1 MDDLPLVEKYRPQKL
16 DDIVG
21 NTNQIIFFKKFI
33 ESGNI
38 PNLLLNG
45 EPGGGKTSAVIAMA
59 KEYLGDLYADYCMEL
74 NASDERGIDIVRSKI
89 KIFSQR
95 KSCCNKYKIIILDE
109 SDNMTNPAQLALK
122 RIMDQYEDTTRF
134 FFTCN
139 SIENIISSIQSKC
152 KIMYFG
158 RIEEKDIVNRL
169 DEICKLEN
177 LNIQMDGI
185 LSIIELSS
193 NKMDVREMLNKIE
206 LIKANYSDEE
216 ITKHHVYHLCD
227 KPSPIIIREF
237 IDEYSKKNLQKCI
250 TLIHKLK
257 DDGYQSSD
265 ICITLNNEI
274 MNTTFF
280 TEKCKKLLMMIIG
293 EYNLL
298 FLEGNE
304 SYLMMGG
311 MICEMFSK
319 GGNICSPLTPPP
331 NIRSEE

>member
-16 DDIVG
+16 DDIIG

-45 EPGGGKTSAVIAMA
+45 EPGGGKTSAVIALA
-59 KEYLGDLYADYCMEL
+59 KEYLGDLFADYCMDL
-74 NASDERGIDIVRSKI
+74 NASDERGIDVVRSKI

-95 KSCCNKYKIIILDE
+95 KSCCNKFKIIILDE

-122 RIMDQYEDTTRF
+122 RIMDQYDDTTRF

-158 RIEEKDIVNRL
+158 RIEQNEIIKRL
-169 DEICKLEN
+169 DKICKLEN
-177 LNIQMDGI
+177 LKIEKDALMG
-185 LSIIELSS
+185 IIELSS

-206 LIKANYSDEE
+206 LIKANYGEE
-216 ITKHHVYHLCD
+216 QITKQNIYYLCD
-227 KPSPIIIREF
+227 KPSPIIVREF
-237 IDEYSKKNLQKCI
+237 IEEYSKKNLKKCI
-250 TLIHKLK
+250 ELINKLK

-274 MNTTFF
+274 MNSTFF
-280 TEKCKKLLMMIIG
+280 DEKQKRRLMMIIG

-298 FLEGNE
+298 FLEGND
-304 SYLMMGG
+304 SYLMIGG
-311 MICEMFSK
+311 MICDIFS
-319 GGNICSPLTPPP
+319 
-331 NIRSEE
+331 

>member
-16 DDIVG
+16 DDIIG

-45 EPGGGKTSAVIAMA
+45 EPGGGKTSAVIALA
-59 KEYLGDLYADYCMEL
+59 KEYLGDLFADYCMDL
-74 NASDERGIDIVRSKI
+74 NASDERGIDVVRSKI

-95 KSCCNKYKIIILDE
+95 KSCCNKFKIIILDE

-122 RIMDQYEDTTRF
+122 RIMDQYDDTTRF

-158 RIEEKDIVNRL
+158 RIEQNDIINRL

-177 LNIQMDGI
+177 LKIEKDALMG
-185 LSIIELSS
+185 IIELSS

-206 LIKANYSDEE
+206 LIKANYGEE
-216 ITKHHVYHLCD
+216 LITKQNIYYLCD

-237 IDEYSKKNLQKCI
+237 IEEYSKKKLYKCI
-250 TLIHKLK
+250 ELINKLK
-257 DDGYQSSD
+257 NDGYQSSD

-274 MNTTFF
+274 LNSIYF
-280 TEKCKKLLMMIIG
+280 TEEQKRRLMMIIG

-298 FLEGNE
+298 FLEGND
-304 SYLMMGG
+304 SYLMIGG
-311 MICEMFSK
+311 MICEMFS
-319 GGNICSPLTPPP
+319 
-331 NIRSEE
+331 

>member
-1 MDDLPLVEKYRPQKL
+1 MAKQMDDLPLVEKYRPQTL
-16 DDIVG
+16 DDIIG

-45 EPGGGKTSAVIAMA
+45 EPGGGKTSAVIALA
-59 KEYLGDLYADYCMEL
+59 KEYLGDLYADYCMDL
-74 NASDERGIDIVRSKI
+74 NASDERGIDVVRSKI

-122 RIMDQYEDTTRF
+122 RIMDQYDDTTRF

-158 RIEEKDIVNRL
+158 RIEQNDIIKRL
-169 DEICKLEN
+169 EYICLKEN
-177 LNIQMDGI
+177 LNIEKDALLGV
-185 LSIIELSS
+185 IELSS
-193 NKMDVREMLNKIE
+193 NKMDIREMLNKIE
-206 LIKANYSDEE
+206 LIKANYGEE
-216 ITKHHVYHLCD
+216 KIIKQHIYYLCD

-237 IDEYSKKNLQKCI
+237 IEEFLKKNLKECI
-250 TLIHKLK
+250 NLIHKLK

-274 MNTTFF
+274 MESTFF
-280 TEKCKKLLMMIIG
+280 NEQQKRRLMMIIG

-298 FLEGNE
+298 FLEGND
-304 SYLMMGG
+304 SYLMIGG
-311 MICEMFSK
+311 MICDMFS
-319 GGNICSPLTPPP
+319 
-331 NIRSEE
+331 

>member
-45 EPGGGKTSAVIAMA
+45 EPGGGKTSAVIALA
-59 KEYLGDLYADYCMEL
+59 KEYLGDLFADYCMDL
-74 NASDERGIDIVRSKI
+74 NASDERGIDVVRSKI

-158 RIEEKDIVNRL
+158 RIEQKDIISRL
-169 DEICKLEN
+169 DEICRLEN
-177 LNIQMDGI
+177 LKIEKDALLG
-185 LSIIELSS
+185 IIELSS

-206 LIKANYSDEE
+206 LIKANYGEE
-216 ITKHHVYHLCD
+216 YVTKQHIYYLCD

-237 IDEYSKKNLQKCI
+237 IEEYNKKNLRQCI
-250 TLIHKLK
+250 ALIHKLK
-257 DDGYQSSD
+257 NDGYQSSD

-274 MNTTFF
+274 MNSTCFNE
-280 TEKCKKLLMMIIG
+280 EKKRRMMMIIG

-298 FLEGNE
+298 FLEGND
-304 SYLMMGG
+304 SYLMIGG
-311 MICEMFSK
+311 MICDILS
-319 GGNICSPLTPPP
+319 
-331 NIRSEE
+331 

>member
-16 DDIVG
+16 DDIIG

-45 EPGGGKTSAVIAMA
+45 EPGGGKTSAVIALA
-59 KEYLGDLYADYCMEL
+59 KEYLGDLFANYCMDL
-74 NASDERGIDIVRSKI
+74 NASDERGIDVVRSKI

-95 KSCCNKYKIIILDE
+95 KSCCNKFKIIILDE

-122 RIMDQYEDTTRF
+122 RIMDQYDDTTRF

-158 RIEEKDIVNRL
+158 RIEQNDIIKRL
-169 DEICKLEN
+169 DKICKLEN
-177 LNIQMDGI
+177 LKIEKDALMG
-185 LSIIELSS
+185 IIELSS

-206 LIKANYSDEE
+206 LIKANYGEEE
-216 ITKHHVYHLCD
+216 ITKQNIYYLCD
-227 KPSPIIIREF
+227 KPSPIIVREF
-237 IDEYSKKNLQKCI
+237 IEEYSKKNLKKCI
-250 TLIHKLK
+250 ELINKLK
-257 DDGYQSSD
+257 YDGYQSSD

-274 MNTTFF
+274 MNSTFF
-280 TEKCKKLLMMIIG
+280 DEQQKRRLMMIIG

-298 FLEGNE
+298 FLEGND
-304 SYLMMGG
+304 SYLMIGG
-311 MICEMFSK
+311 MICDIFS
-319 GGNICSPLTPPP
+319 
-331 NIRSEE
+331 

>member
-1 MDDLPLVEKYRPQKL
+1 MNDLPLVEKYRPQKL
-16 DDIVG
+16 DDIIG

-45 EPGGGKTSAVIAMA
+45 EPGGGKTSAVIALA
-59 KEYLGDLYADYCMEL
+59 KEYLGDLFADYCMDL
-74 NASDERGIDIVRSKI
+74 NASDERGIDVVRSKI

-95 KSCCNKYKIIILDE
+95 KSCCNKFKIIILDE

-122 RIMDQYEDTTRF
+122 RIMDQYDDTTRF

-158 RIEEKDIVNRL
+158 RIEQNDIINRL

-177 LNIQMDGI
+177 LKIEKDALMG
-185 LSIIELSS
+185 IIELSS

-206 LIKANYSDEE
+206 LIKANYGEE
-216 ITKHHVYHLCD
+216 LITKQNIYYLCD

-237 IDEYSKKNLQKCI
+237 IEEYSKKKLYKCI
-250 TLIHKLK
+250 ELINKLK
-257 DDGYQSSD
+257 NDGYQSSD

-274 MNTTFF
+274 LNSIYF
-280 TEKCKKLLMMIIG
+280 TEEQKRRLMMIIG

-298 FLEGNE
+298 FLEGND
-304 SYLMMGG
+304 SYLMIGG
-311 MICEMFSK
+311 MICEMFS
-319 GGNICSPLTPPP
+319 
-331 NIRSEE
+331 

>member
-16 DDIVG
+16 DDIIG

-45 EPGGGKTSAVIAMA
+45 EPGGGKTSAVIALA
-59 KEYLGDLYADYCMEL
+59 KEYLGDLFADYCMDL
-74 NASDERGIDIVRSKI
+74 NASDERGIDVVRSKI

-95 KSCCNKYKIIILDE
+95 KSCCNKFKIIILDE

-122 RIMDQYEDTTRF
+122 RIMDQYDDTTRF

-139 SIENIISSIQSKC
+139 SIENEIIK
-152 KIMYFG
+152 
-158 RIEEKDIVNRL
+158 RL
-169 DEICKLEN
+169 DQICKLEN
-177 LNIQMDGI
+177 LKIEKDALMG
-185 LSIIELSS
+185 IIELSS

-206 LIKANYSDEE
+206 LIKANYGEE
-216 ITKHHVYHLCD
+216 QITKQNIYYLCD
-227 KPSPIIIREF
+227 KPSPIIVREF
-237 IDEYSKKNLQKCI
+237 IEEYSKKNLKKCI
-250 TLIHKLK
+250 ELINKLK

-274 MNTTFF
+274 MNSTFF
-280 TEKCKKLLMMIIG
+280 DEQQKRRLMMIIG

-298 FLEGNE
+298 FLEGND
-304 SYLMMGG
+304 SYLMIGG
-311 MICEMFSK
+311 MICDIFS
-319 GGNICSPLTPPP
+319 
-331 NIRSEE
+331 

>member
-16 DDIVG
+16 DDIIG

-45 EPGGGKTSAVIAMA
+45 EPGGGKTSAVIALA
-59 KEYLGDLYADYCMEL
+59 KEYLGDLYADYCMDL
-74 NASDERGIDIVRSKI
+74 NASDERGIDVVRSKI

-95 KSCCNKYKIIILDE
+95 KSCCNKFKIIILDE

-158 RIEEKDIVNRL
+158 RIEQKDIICRL
-169 DEICKLEN
+169 DEICKSEK
-177 LNIQMDGI
+177 LNIEKDALLG
-185 LSIIELSS
+185 IIELSS

-206 LIKANYSDEE
+206 LIKANYGEE
-216 ITKHHVYHLCD
+216 YITKQQIYYLCD

-237 IDEYSKKNLQKCI
+237 IEEFLKKNLRQCI
-250 TLIHKLK
+250 ILIHKLK

-274 MNTTFF
+274 INSQCFN
-280 TEKCKKLLMMIIG
+280 EVQKRRLMMIIG

-298 FLEGNE
+298 FLEGND
-304 SYLMMGG
+304 SYLMIGG
-311 MICEMFSK
+311 MICEMFS
-319 GGNICSPLTPPP
+319 
-331 NIRSEE
+331 

>member
-16 DDIVG
+16 DDIIG

-45 EPGGGKTSAVIAMA
+45 EPGGGKTSAVIALA
-59 KEYLGDLYADYCMEL
+59 KEYLGDLFADYCMDL
-74 NASDERGIDIVRSKI
+74 NASDERGIDVVRSKI

-95 KSCCNKYKIIILDE
+95 KSCCNKFKIIILDE

-122 RIMDQYEDTTRF
+122 RIMDQYDDTTRF

-158 RIEEKDIVNRL
+158 RIEQNEIINRL
-169 DEICKLEN
+169 DQICKLEN
-177 LNIQMDGI
+177 LKIEKDALMG
-185 LSIIELSS
+185 IIELSS

-206 LIKANYSDEE
+206 LIKANYGEE
-216 ITKHHVYHLCD
+216 QITKQNIYYLCD
-227 KPSPIIIREF
+227 KPSPIIVREF
-237 IDEYSKKNLQKCI
+237 IEEYSKKNLKKCI
-250 TLIHKLK
+250 ELINKLK

-274 MNTTFF
+274 MNSTFF
-280 TEKCKKLLMMIIG
+280 DEQQKRRLMMIIG

-298 FLEGNE
+298 FLEGND
-304 SYLMMGG
+304 SYLMIGG
-311 MICEMFSK
+311 MICDIFS
-319 GGNICSPLTPPP
+319 
-331 NIRSEE
+331 

>member
-1 MDDLPLVEKYRPQKL
+1 MNDLPLVEKYRPQKL
-16 DDIVG
+16 DDIIG

-45 EPGGGKTSAVIAMA
+45 EPGGGKTSAVIALA
-59 KEYLGDLYADYCMEL
+59 KEYLGDLFTDYCMDL
-74 NASDERGIDIVRSKI
+74 NASDERGIDVVRSKI

-95 KSCCNKYKIIILDE
+95 KSCCNKFKIIILDE

-122 RIMDQYEDTTRF
+122 RIMDQYDDTTRF

-158 RIEEKDIVNRL
+158 RIEQNDIIRRL
-169 DEICKLEN
+169 DEICKLES
-177 LNIQMDGI
+177 LKIEKDALMG
-185 LSIIELSS
+185 IIELSS

-206 LIKANYSDEE
+206 LIKANYGEE
-216 ITKHHVYHLCD
+216 LITKQNIYYLCD

-237 IDEYSKKNLQKCI
+237 IEEYSKKNLYKCI
-250 TLIHKLK
+250 ELINKLK
-257 DDGYQSSD
+257 NDGYQSSD

-274 MNTTFF
+274 MNSTFF
-280 TEKCKKLLMMIIG
+280 TEEQKRRLMMIIG

-298 FLEGNE
+298 FLEGND
-304 SYLMMGG
+304 SYLMIGG
-311 MICEMFSK
+311 MICEMFS
-319 GGNICSPLTPPP
+319 
-331 NIRSEE
+331 

>member
-1 MDDLPLVEKYRPQKL
+1 MDDLPLVEKYRPQRL
-16 DDIVG
+16 DDIIG

-45 EPGGGKTSAVIAMA
+45 EPGGGKTSAVIALA
-59 KEYLGDLYADYCMEL
+59 KEYLGDLFADYCMDL
-74 NASDERGIDIVRSKI
+74 NASDERGIDVVRSKI

-122 RIMDQYEDTTRF
+122 RIMDQYDDTTRF

-158 RIEEKDIVNRL
+158 RIEQNEIIKRL
-169 DEICKLEN
+169 DQICKLEN
-177 LNIQMDGI
+177 LKIEKDALMG
-185 LSIIELSS
+185 IIELSS

-206 LIKANYSDEE
+206 LIKANYGEE
-216 ITKHHVYHLCD
+216 QITKQNIYYLCD
-227 KPSPIIIREF
+227 KPSPIIVREF
-237 IDEYSKKNLQKCI
+237 IEEYSKKNLKKCI
-250 TLIHKLK
+250 ELINKLK

-274 MNTTFF
+274 MNSTFF
-280 TEKCKKLLMMIIG
+280 DEQQKRRLMMIIG

-298 FLEGNE
+298 FLEGND
-304 SYLMMGG
+304 SYLMIGG
-311 MICEMFSK
+311 MICDIFS
-319 GGNICSPLTPPP
+319 
-331 NIRSEE
+331 

>member
-45 EPGGGKTSAVIAMA
+45 EPGGGKTSAVIALA
-59 KEYLGDLYADYCMEL
+59 KEYLGDLFTDYCMDL
-74 NASDERGIDIVRSKI
+74 NASDERGIDVVRSKI

-158 RIEEKDIVNRL
+158 RIEQKDIISRL
-169 DEICKLEN
+169 DEICRLEN
-177 LNIQMDGI
+177 LKIEKDALLG
-185 LSIIELSS
+185 IIELSS

-206 LIKANYSDEE
+206 LIKANYGEE
-216 ITKHHVYHLCD
+216 YVTKQHIYYLCD

-237 IDEYSKKNLQKCI
+237 IEEYNKKNLRQCI
-250 TLIHKLK
+250 ALIHKLK
-257 DDGYQSSD
+257 NDGYQSSD

-274 MNTTFF
+274 MNSTCFNE
-280 TEKCKKLLMMIIG
+280 EKKRRMMMIIG

-298 FLEGNE
+298 FLEGND
-304 SYLMMGG
+304 SYLMIGG
-311 MICEMFSK
+311 MICDILS
-319 GGNICSPLTPPP
+319 
-331 NIRSEE
+331 

>member
-16 DDIVG
+16 DHIIG

-45 EPGGGKTSAVIAMA
+45 EPGGGKTSAVIALA
-59 KEYLGDLYADYCMEL
+59 KEYLGELYSEYCMDL
-74 NASDERGIDIVRSKI
+74 NASDERGIDVVRSKI

-122 RIMDQYEDTTRF
+122 RIMDQYDDTTRF

-139 SIENIISSIQSKC
+139 SIENIISSLQSKC

-158 RIEEKDIVNRL
+158 RIEHNDILIRL
-169 DEICKLEN
+169 DEICRLEN
-177 LNIQMDGI
+177 LNIEKDALMG
-185 LSIIELSS
+185 IIELSS

-206 LIKANYSDEE
+206 LIKANYGEE
-216 ITKHHVYHLCD
+216 QITKQQIYYLCD

-237 IDEYSKKNLQKCI
+237 IEEFSNKNLKECI
-250 TLIHKLK
+250 NLIQKLK

-274 MNTTFF
+274 MNSLYFDEE
-280 TEKCKKLLMMIIG
+280 EKRRIIMIIG

-298 FLEGNE
+298 FLEGND
-304 SYLMMGG
+304 SYLMIGG
-311 MICEMFSK
+311 MICKMFS
-319 GGNICSPLTPPP
+319 
-331 NIRSEE
+331 

>member
-16 DDIVG
+16 DNIIG

-45 EPGGGKTSAVIAMA
+45 EPGGGKTSAVIALA
-59 KEYLGDLYADYCMEL
+59 KEYLGDLYADYCMDL
-74 NASDERGIDIVRSKI
+74 NASDERGIDVVRSKI

-158 RIEEKDIVNRL
+158 RIEQKDIIFRL
-169 DEICKLEN
+169 DEICKSEN
-177 LNIQMDGI
+177 LNIEKDALLG
-185 LSIIELSS
+185 IIELSS

-206 LIKANYSDEE
+206 LIKANYGEE
-216 ITKHHVYHLCD
+216 LITKQQIYYLCD

-237 IDEYSKKNLQKCI
+237 IEEFVKRNLRNCI
-250 TLIHKLK
+250 LLIQKLK

-274 MNTTFF
+274 MNSQHFD
-280 TEKCKKLLMMIIG
+280 EIKKRQLMMIIG

-298 FLEGNE
+298 FLEGND
-304 SYLMMGG
+304 SYLMIGG
-311 MICEMFSK
+311 MICDMFS
-319 GGNICSPLTPPP
+319 
-331 NIRSEE
+331 

>member
-1 MDDLPLVEKYRPQKL
+1 MNDLPLVEKYRPQKL
-16 DDIVG
+16 DDIIG

-45 EPGGGKTSAVIAMA
+45 EPGGGKTSAVIALA
-59 KEYLGDLYADYCMEL
+59 KEYLGDLFTDYCMDL
-74 NASDERGIDIVRSKI
+74 NASDERGIDVVRSKI

-122 RIMDQYEDTTRF
+122 RIMDQYNDTTRF

-158 RIEEKDIVNRL
+158 RIEQTEITKRL
-169 DEICKLEN
+169 ESICILEN
-177 LNIQMDGI
+177 LKIDKDALLG
-185 LSIIELSS
+185 IIELSS

-206 LIKANYSDEE
+206 LIKANYGEE
-216 ITKHHVYHLCD
+216 YITKHNIYYLCD

-237 IDEYSKKNLQKCI
+237 IEEYSKKQLYKCI
-250 TLIHKLK
+250 ELINKLK
-257 DDGYQSSD
+257 NDGYQSSD

-274 MNTTFF
+274 LNSTFF
-280 TEKCKKLLMMIIG
+280 TEEQKRRLMMIIG
-293 EYNLL
+293 DYNLL
-298 FLEGNE
+298 FLEGND
-304 SYLMMGG
+304 SYLMIGA
-311 MICEMFSK
+311 MICEMFS
-319 GGNICSPLTPPP
+319 
-331 NIRSEE
+331 

>member
-1 MDDLPLVEKYRPQKL
+1 MDDLPLVEKYRPQNL
-16 DDIVG
+16 DDIIG

-45 EPGGGKTSAVIAMA
+45 EPGGGKTSAVIALA
-59 KEYLGDLYADYCMEL
+59 KEYLGDLFADYCMEL
-74 NASDERGIDIVRSKI
+74 NASDERGIDVVRSKI

-158 RIEEKDIVNRL
+158 RIEQNDIMKRL
-169 DEICKLEN
+169 DEICRLEN
-177 LNIQMDGI
+177 LKIDKDALLG
-185 LSIIELSS
+185 IIELSS

-206 LIKANYSDEE
+206 LIKANYGEE
-216 ITKHHVYHLCD
+216 LITKQNIYYLCD

-237 IDEYSKKNLQKCI
+237 IEEYFKKDLYKCI
-250 TLIHKLK
+250 ELINKLK
-257 DDGYQSSD
+257 NDGYQSSD

-274 MNTTFF
+274 MNSALF
-280 TEKCKKLLMMIIG
+280 EEEQKRRLMMIIG

-298 FLEGNE
+298 FLEGND
-304 SYLMMGG
+304 SYLMIGG
-311 MICEMFSK
+311 MICEIFS
-319 GGNICSPLTPPP
+319 
-331 NIRSEE
+331 

>member
-1 MDDLPLVEKYRPQKL
+1 MD
-16 DDIVG
+16 
-21 NTNQIIFFKKFI
+21 
-33 ESGNI
+33 
-38 PNLLLNG
+38 
-45 EPGGGKTSAVIAMA
+45 
-59 KEYLGDLYADYCMEL
+59 L
-74 NASDERGIDIVRSKI
+74 NASDERGIDVVRSKI

-158 RIEEKDIVNRL
+158 RIEQNDIVGRL

-177 LNIQMDGI
+177 LKIQKDGI
-185 LSIIELSS
+185 LGIIELSS

-206 LIKANYSDEE
+206 LIKANYGEE
-216 ITKHHVYHLCD
+216 LITKQHIYYLCD

-237 IDEYSKKNLQKCI
+237 IDEYFNRNLRKCI
-250 TLIHKLK
+250 ALIHKLK

-274 MNTTFF
+274 MNSPSFDEET
-280 TEKCKKLLMMIIG
+280 KKRIMMIIG

-298 FLEGNE
+298 FLEGND
-304 SYLMMGG
+304 SYLMIGG
-311 MICEMFSK
+311 MICEMF
-319 GGNICSPLTPPP
+319 L
-331 NIRSEE
+331 

>member
-16 DDIVG
+16 DDIIG

-45 EPGGGKTSAVIAMA
+45 EPGGGKTSAVIALA
-59 KEYLGDLYADYCMEL
+59 KEYLGDLFGDYCMDL
-74 NASDERGIDIVRSKI
+74 NASDERGIDVVRSKI

-158 RIEEKDIVNRL
+158 RIEQDDILKRLEDICMCENLKIEKDAL
-169 DEICKLEN
+169 
-177 LNIQMDGI
+177 MG
-185 LSIIELSS
+185 IIELSS

-206 LIKANYSDEE
+206 LIKANYGEE
-216 ITKHHVYHLCD
+216 IITKQNIYYLCD

-237 IDEYSKKNLQKCI
+237 IDEYFKKDLYKCI
-250 TLIHKLK
+250 ELINKLK
-257 DDGYQSSD
+257 NDGYQSSD

-274 MNTTFF
+274 MNSSLF
-280 TEKCKKLLMMIIG
+280 EEEQKRRLMMIIG

-298 FLEGNE
+298 FLEGND
-304 SYLMMGG
+304 SCLMIGS
-311 MICEMFSK
+311 MICEMFS
-319 GGNICSPLTPPP
+319 
-331 NIRSEE
+331 

>member
-16 DDIVG
+16 DDIIG

-45 EPGGGKTSAVIAMA
+45 EPGGGKTSAVIALA
-59 KEYLGDLYADYCMEL
+59 KEYLGDLYADYCMDL
-74 NASDERGIDIVRSKI
+74 NASDERGIDVVRSKI

-158 RIEEKDIVNRL
+158 RIEQTDIICRL
-169 DEICKLEN
+169 DEICKSEGLQIEN
-177 LNIQMDGI
+177 DALLGI
-185 LSIIELSS
+185 VELSS

-206 LIKANYSDEE
+206 LLKANYGEE
-216 ITKHHVYHLCD
+216 QIAKQQIYNLCD

-237 IDEYSKKNLQKCI
+237 IEEFLKKNLRQCI
-250 TLIHKLK
+250 TLIQKLK

-274 MNTTFF
+274 INSNCFD
-280 TEKCKKLLMMIIG
+280 EIQKRKLMMIIG

-298 FLEGNE
+298 FLEGND
-304 SYLMMGG
+304 SYLMIGG
-311 MICEMFSK
+311 MICDMFS
-319 GGNICSPLTPPP
+319 
-331 NIRSEE
+331 

>member
-1 MDDLPLVEKYRPQKL
+1 MAKQMDDLPLVEKYRPQKL
-16 DDIVG
+16 DDIIG

-45 EPGGGKTSAVIAMA
+45 EPGGGKTSAVIALA
-59 KEYLGDLYADYCMEL
+59 KEYLGDLYADYCMDL
-74 NASDERGIDIVRSKI
+74 NASDERGIDVVRSKI

-158 RIEEKDIVNRL
+158 RIEQKDIICRL
-169 DEICKLEN
+169 DEICKSEGLQIEKEA
-177 LNIQMDGI
+177 LLGI
-185 LSIIELSS
+185 VELSS

-206 LIKANYSDEE
+206 LIKANYGEE
-216 ITKHHVYHLCD
+216 QITKQQIYYLCD

-237 IDEYSKKNLQKCI
+237 IEEFLKKNLRQCI
-250 TLIHKLK
+250 TLIQKLK

-274 MNTTFF
+274 MNSQYFD
-280 TEKCKKLLMMIIG
+280 EMQKRRLMMIIG

-298 FLEGNE
+298 FLEGND
-304 SYLMMGG
+304 SYLMIGG
-311 MICEMFSK
+311 MICDMFS
-319 GGNICSPLTPPP
+319 
-331 NIRSEE
+331 

>member
-16 DDIVG
+16 DNIIG

-45 EPGGGKTSAVIAMA
+45 EPGGGKTSAVIALA
-59 KEYLGDLYADYCMEL
+59 KEYLGDLYADYCMDL
-74 NASDERGIDIVRSKI
+74 NASDERGIDVVRSKI

-158 RIEEKDIVNRL
+158 RIEQKDIICRL
-169 DEICKLEN
+169 DEICKSEGLQIEKEA
-177 LNIQMDGI
+177 LLGI
-185 LSIIELSS
+185 VELSS

-206 LIKANYSDEE
+206 LIKANYGEE
-216 ITKHHVYHLCD
+216 QITKQQIYYLCD

-237 IDEYSKKNLQKCI
+237 IEEFLKKNLRQCI
-250 TLIHKLK
+250 TLIQKLK

-274 MNTTFF
+274 MNSQYFD
-280 TEKCKKLLMMIIG
+280 EMQKRRLMMIIG

-298 FLEGNE
+298 FLEGND
-304 SYLMMGG
+304 SYLMIGG
-311 MICEMFSK
+311 MICDMFS
-319 GGNICSPLTPPP
+319 
-331 NIRSEE
+331 

>member
-16 DDIVG
+16 DDIIG

-45 EPGGGKTSAVIAMA
+45 EPGGGKTSAVIALA
-59 KEYLGDLYADYCMEL
+59 KEYLGDLFGDYCMDL
-74 NASDERGIDIVRSKI
+74 NASDERGIDVVRSKI

-122 RIMDQYEDTTRF
+122 RIMDQYDDTTRF

-158 RIEEKDIVNRL
+158 RIEQNEIINRL

-177 LNIQMDGI
+177 LKIEKDALYG
-185 LSIIELSS
+185 IIELSS

-206 LIKANYSDEE
+206 LIKANYGEE
-216 ITKHHVYHLCD
+216 TITKQNIYYLCD

-237 IDEYSKKNLQKCI
+237 IEEYSKKNLHKCI
-250 TLIHKLK
+250 ELINKLK
-257 DDGYQSSD
+257 NDGYQSSD

-274 MNTTFF
+274 MNSSFF
-280 TEKCKKLLMMIIG
+280 DENNKRRLMMIIG

-298 FLEGNE
+298 FLEGND
-304 SYLMMGG
+304 SYLIIGG

-319 GGNICSPLTPPP
+319 GGGGT
-331 NIRSEE
+331 

>member
-16 DDIVG
+16 DNIIG

-45 EPGGGKTSAVIAMA
+45 EPGGGKTSAVIALA
-59 KEYLGDLYADYCMEL
+59 KEYLGDLYADYCMDL
-74 NASDERGIDIVRSKI
+74 NASDERGIDVVRSKI

-158 RIEEKDIVNRL
+158 RIEQKDIICRL
-169 DEICKLEN
+169 DEICKSEGLQIEKEA
-177 LNIQMDGI
+177 LLGI
-185 LSIIELSS
+185 VELSS

-206 LIKANYSDEE
+206 LIKANYGEE
-216 ITKHHVYHLCD
+216 QITKQQIYYLCD

-237 IDEYSKKNLQKCI
+237 IEEFLKRNLRQCI
-250 TLIHKLK
+250 TLIQKLK

-274 MNTTFF
+274 MNSQYFD
-280 TEKCKKLLMMIIG
+280 EMQKRRLMMIIG

-298 FLEGNE
+298 FLEGND
-304 SYLMMGG
+304 SYLMIGG
-311 MICEMFSK
+311 MICDMFS
-319 GGNICSPLTPPP
+319 
-331 NIRSEE
+331 

>member
-1 MDDLPLVEKYRPQKL
+1 MDDLPLVEKYRPQRL
-16 DDIVG
+16 DDIIG

-45 EPGGGKTSAVIAMA
+45 EPGGGKTSAVIALA
-59 KEYLGDLYADYCMEL
+59 KEYLGDLFADYCMDL
-74 NASDERGIDIVRSKI
+74 NASDERGIDVVRSKI

-122 RIMDQYEDTTRF
+122 RIMDQYDDTTRF

-158 RIEEKDIVNRL
+158 RIEQNEIIKRL
-169 DEICKLEN
+169 DQICKLEN
-177 LNIQMDGI
+177 LKIENDALMG
-185 LSIIELSS
+185 IIELSS

-206 LIKANYSDEE
+206 LIKANYGEE
-216 ITKHHVYHLCD
+216 QITKQNIYYLCD
-227 KPSPIIIREF
+227 KPSPIIVREF
-237 IDEYSKKNLQKCI
+237 IEEYSKKNLKKCI
-250 TLIHKLK
+250 ELINKLK

-274 MNTTFF
+274 MNSTFF
-280 TEKCKKLLMMIIG
+280 DEQQKRRLMMIIG

-298 FLEGNE
+298 FLEGND
-304 SYLMMGG
+304 SYLMIGG
-311 MICEMFSK
+311 MICDIFS
-319 GGNICSPLTPPP
+319 
-331 NIRSEE
+331 

>member
-1 MDDLPLVEKYRPQKL
+1 MNDLPLVEKYRPQKL
-16 DDIVG
+16 DDIIG

-45 EPGGGKTSAVIAMA
+45 EPGGGKTSAVIALA
-59 KEYLGDLYADYCMEL
+59 KEYLGDLFADYCMDL
-74 NASDERGIDIVRSKI
+74 NASDERGIDVVRSKI

-95 KSCCNKYKIIILDE
+95 KSCCNKFKIIILDE

-122 RIMDQYEDTTRF
+122 RIMDQYDDTTRF

-158 RIEEKDIVNRL
+158 RIDQNDIIKRL
-169 DEICKLEN
+169 DEICKLEH
-177 LNIQMDGI
+177 LKIEKDALMG
-185 LSIIELSS
+185 IIELSS

-206 LIKANYSDEE
+206 LIKANYGEE
-216 ITKHHVYHLCD
+216 LITKQNIYYLCD

-237 IDEYSKKNLQKCI
+237 IEEYFKKNLYKCI
-250 TLIHKLK
+250 ELINKLK

-274 MNTTFF
+274 MNSTFF
-280 TEKCKKLLMMIIG
+280 TEEQKRRLMIIIG

-298 FLEGNE
+298 FLEGND
-304 SYLMMGG
+304 SYLMIGG
-311 MICEMFSK
+311 MICLMFS
-319 GGNICSPLTPPP
+319 
-331 NIRSEE
+331 

>member
-16 DDIVG
+16 DDIIG

-45 EPGGGKTSAVIAMA
+45 EPGGGKTSAVIALA
-59 KEYLGDLYADYCMEL
+59 KEYLGDLFGDYCMDL
-74 NASDERGIDIVRSKI
+74 NASDERGIDVVRSKI

-95 KSCCNKYKIIILDE
+95 KSCCNKFKIIILDE

-158 RIEEKDIVNRL
+158 RIEQNDILKRL
-169 DEICKLEN
+169 ENISKLEN
-177 LNIQMDGI
+177 LKIEKDALIG
-185 LSIIELSS
+185 IIELSS

-206 LIKANYSDEE
+206 LIKANYGEE
-216 ITKHHVYHLCD
+216 IITKQNIYYLCD

-237 IDEYSKKNLQKCI
+237 IDEYIKKDLYKCI
-250 TLIHKLK
+250 ELINKLK
-257 DDGYQSSD
+257 NDGYQSSD

-274 MNTTFF
+274 MNSNLF
-280 TEKCKKLLMMIIG
+280 EEEQKRRLMMIIG
-293 EYNLL
+293 EYNLF
-298 FLEGNE
+298 FLEGND
-304 SYLMMGG
+304 SCLMIGSMV
-311 MICEMFSK
+311 CEMFS
-319 GGNICSPLTPPP
+319 
-331 NIRSEE
+331 

>member
-16 DDIVG
+16 DDIIG

-45 EPGGGKTSAVIAMA
+45 EPGGGKTSAVIALA
-59 KEYLGDLYADYCMEL
+59 KEYLGDLYADYCMDL
-74 NASDERGIDIVRSKI
+74 NASDERGIDVVRSKI

-95 KSCCNKYKIIILDE
+95 KSCCNKFKIIILDE

-158 RIEEKDIVNRL
+158 RIEQKDIICRL
-169 DEICKLEN
+169 DEICKSEN
-177 LNIQMDGI
+177 LNIEKDALLG
-185 LSIIELSS
+185 IIELSS

-206 LIKANYSDEE
+206 LIKANYGEE
-216 ITKHHVYHLCD
+216 YITKQQIYYLCD

-237 IDEYSKKNLQKCI
+237 IEEFLKKNLRQCI
-250 TLIHKLK
+250 ILIHKLK

-274 MNTTFF
+274 MNSQCFN
-280 TEKCKKLLMMIIG
+280 EVQKRRLMMIIG

-298 FLEGNE
+298 FLEGND
-304 SYLMMGG
+304 SYLMIGG
-311 MICEMFSK
+311 MICEMFS
-319 GGNICSPLTPPP
+319 
-331 NIRSEE
+331 

>member
-16 DDIVG
+16 DDIIG

-45 EPGGGKTSAVIAMA
+45 EPGGGKTSAVIALA
-59 KEYLGDLYADYCMEL
+59 KEYLGDLFADYCMDL
-74 NASDERGIDIVRSKI
+74 NASDERGIDVVRSKI

-95 KSCCNKYKIIILDE
+95 KSCCNKFKIIILDE

-122 RIMDQYEDTTRF
+122 RIMDQYDDTTRF

-158 RIEEKDIVNRL
+158 RIEQNEIIKRL
-169 DEICKLEN
+169 DKICKLEN
-177 LNIQMDGI
+177 LKIEKDALMG
-185 LSIIELSS
+185 IIELSS

-206 LIKANYSDEE
+206 LIKANYGEE
-216 ITKHHVYHLCD
+216 QITKQNIYYLCD
-227 KPSPIIIREF
+227 KPSPIIVREF
-237 IDEYSKKNLQKCI
+237 IEEYSKKNLKKCI
-250 TLIHKLK
+250 ELINKLK

-274 MNTTFF
+274 MNSTFF
-280 TEKCKKLLMMIIG
+280 DEKQKRRLMMIIG

-298 FLEGNE
+298 FLEGND
-304 SYLMMGG
+304 SYLMIGG
-311 MICEMFSK
+311 MICEMFS
-319 GGNICSPLTPPP
+319 
-331 NIRSEE
+331 

>member
-1 MDDLPLVEKYRPQKL
+1 MDDLPLVEKYRPQRL
-16 DDIVG
+16 DDIIG

-45 EPGGGKTSAVIAMA
+45 EPGGGKTSAVIALA
-59 KEYLGDLYADYCMEL
+59 KEYLGDLFADYCMDL
-74 NASDERGIDIVRSKI
+74 NASDERGIDVVRSKI

-95 KSCCNKYKIIILDE
+95 KSCCNKFKIIILDE

-122 RIMDQYEDTTRF
+122 RIMDQYDDTTRF

-158 RIEEKDIVNRL
+158 RIEQNDIINRL
-169 DEICKLEN
+169 DEICKFEN
-177 LNIQMDGI
+177 LKIEKDALMG
-185 LSIIELSS
+185 IIELSS

-206 LIKANYSDEE
+206 LIKANYGEE
-216 ITKHHVYHLCD
+216 QITKQNIYYLCD

-237 IDEYSKKNLQKCI
+237 IEEYSKKNLYKCI
-250 TLIHKLK
+250 ELINKLK
-257 DDGYQSSD
+257 NDGYQSSD

-274 MNTTFF
+274 MNSTSF
-280 TEKCKKLLMMIIG
+280 TEEQKRRLMMIIG

-298 FLEGNE
+298 FLEGND
-304 SYLMMGG
+304 SYLMIGG
-311 MICEMFSK
+311 MICEMFS
-319 GGNICSPLTPPP
+319 
-331 NIRSEE
+331 

>member
-33 ESGNI
+33 DSGNI

-45 EPGGGKTSAVIAMA
+45 EPGGGKTSAVIALA
-59 KEYLGDLYADYCMEL
+59 KEYLGDLFGDYCMDL
-74 NASDERGIDIVRSKI
+74 NASDERGIDVVRSKI

-158 RIEEKDIVNRL
+158 RIEQNDIISRL
-169 DEICKLEN
+169 DEICRLEN
-177 LNIQMDGI
+177 LKIEKDALLG
-185 LSIIELSS
+185 IIELSS

-206 LIKANYSDEE
+206 LIKANYGEE
-216 ITKHHVYHLCD
+216 YVTKQHIYYLCD

-237 IDEYSKKNLQKCI
+237 IEEYNKKNLRQCI
-250 TLIHKLK
+250 ALIHKLK
-257 DDGYQSSD
+257 NDGYQSSD

-274 MNTTFF
+274 MNSTCFNE
-280 TEKCKKLLMMIIG
+280 EKKRRMMMIIG

-298 FLEGNE
+298 FLEGND
-304 SYLMMGG
+304 SYLMIGG
-311 MICEMFSK
+311 MICDILS
-319 GGNICSPLTPPP
+319 
-331 NIRSEE
+331 

>member
-16 DDIVG
+16 DDIIG

-45 EPGGGKTSAVIAMA
+45 EPGGGKTSAVIALA
-59 KEYLGDLYADYCMEL
+59 KEYLGDLFADYCMDL
-74 NASDERGIDIVRSKI
+74 NASDERGIDVVRSKI

-122 RIMDQYEDTTRF
+122 RIMDQYDDTTRF

-158 RIEEKDIVNRL
+158 RIEQNEIIKRL
-169 DEICKLEN
+169 DQICKLEN
-177 LNIQMDGI
+177 LKIENDALMG
-185 LSIIELSS
+185 IIELSS

-206 LIKANYSDEE
+206 LIKANYGEE
-216 ITKHHVYHLCD
+216 QITKQNIYYLCD
-227 KPSPIIIREF
+227 KPSPIIVREF
-237 IDEYSKKNLQKCI
+237 IEEYSKKHLKKCI
-250 TLIHKLK
+250 ELINKLK

-274 MNTTFF
+274 MNSTFF
-280 TEKCKKLLMMIIG
+280 DEQQKRRLMMIIG

-298 FLEGNE
+298 FLEGND
-304 SYLMMGG
+304 SYLMIGG
-311 MICEMFSK
+311 MICDIFS
-319 GGNICSPLTPPP
+319 
-331 NIRSEE
+331 

>member
-16 DDIVG
+16 DDIIG

-45 EPGGGKTSAVIAMA
+45 EPGGGKTSAVIALA
-59 KEYLGDLYADYCMEL
+59 KEYLGDLFTDYCMDL
-74 NASDERGIDIVRSKI
+74 NASDERGIDVVRSKI

-122 RIMDQYEDTTRF
+122 RIMDQYDDTTRF

-158 RIEEKDIVNRL
+158 RIEQNDIINRL
-169 DEICKLEN
+169 DEICKFEN
-177 LNIQMDGI
+177 LKIEKDALMG
-185 LSIIELSS
+185 IIELSS

-206 LIKANYSDEE
+206 LIKANYGEE
-216 ITKHHVYHLCD
+216 LITKQNIYYLCD

-237 IDEYSKKNLQKCI
+237 IEEYSKKNLYKCI
-250 TLIHKLK
+250 ELINKLK
-257 DDGYQSSD
+257 NDGYQSSD

-274 MNTTFF
+274 MNSTSFK
-280 TEKCKKLLMMIIG
+280 EEQKQRLMMIIG

-298 FLEGNE
+298 FLEGND
-304 SYLMMGG
+304 SYLMIGG
-311 MICEMFSK
+311 MICEMFS
-319 GGNICSPLTPPP
+319 
-331 NIRSEE
+331 

>member
-16 DDIVG
+16 DDIIG

-45 EPGGGKTSAVIAMA
+45 EPGGGKTSAVIALA
-59 KEYLGDLYADYCMEL
+59 KEYLGDLFTDYCMDL
-74 NASDERGIDIVRSKI
+74 NASDERGIDVVRSKI

-95 KSCCNKYKIIILDE
+95 KSCCNKFKIIILDE

-122 RIMDQYEDTTRF
+122 RIMDQYNDTTRF

-139 SIENIISSIQSKC
+139 SIENIILSIQSKC

-158 RIEEKDIVNRL
+158 RIEQNDILKRL
-169 DEICKLEN
+169 ESICILEN
-177 LNIQMDGI
+177 LKIDKEAI
-185 LSIIELSS
+185 LGIIELSC

-206 LIKANYSDEE
+206 LIKANYGEE
-216 ITKHHVYHLCD
+216 LITKQNIYYLCD

-237 IDEYSKKNLQKCI
+237 IEEYCKKSLYKCI
-250 TLIHKLK
+250 ELINKLK

-274 MNTTFF
+274 MNSNQFD
-280 TEKCKKLLMMIIG
+280 ENQKRRLMMIIG
-293 EYNLL
+293 DYNLL
-298 FLEGNE
+298 FLEGND
-304 SYLMMGG
+304 SYLMIGA
-311 MICEMFSK
+311 MICEMFS
-319 GGNICSPLTPPP
+319 
-331 NIRSEE
+331 

>member
-16 DDIVG
+16 DNIIG

-45 EPGGGKTSAVIAMA
+45 EPGGGKTSAVIALA
-59 KEYLGDLYADYCMEL
+59 KEYLGDLYADYCMDL
-74 NASDERGIDIVRSKI
+74 NASDERGIDVVRSKI

-158 RIEEKDIVNRL
+158 RIEQKDIICRL
-169 DEICKLEN
+169 DEICKSEGLQIEKDA
-177 LNIQMDGI
+177 LLGI
-185 LSIIELSS
+185 VELSS

-206 LIKANYSDEE
+206 LIKANYGEE
-216 ITKHHVYHLCD
+216 QITKQQIYYLCD

-237 IDEYSKKNLQKCI
+237 IDEFLKRKLHQCI

-274 MNTTFF
+274 MNSQCFD
-280 TEKCKKLLMMIIG
+280 EIQKRRLMMIIG

-298 FLEGNE
+298 FLEGND
-304 SYLMMGG
+304 SYLMIGG
-311 MICEMFSK
+311 MICDMFS
-319 GGNICSPLTPPP
+319 
-331 NIRSEE
+331 

>member
-1 MDDLPLVEKYRPQKL
+1 MDDLPLVEKYRPQRL
-16 DDIVG
+16 DDIIG

-45 EPGGGKTSAVIAMA
+45 EPGGGKTSAVIALA
-59 KEYLGDLYADYCMEL
+59 KEYLGDLFADYCMDL
-74 NASDERGIDIVRSKI
+74 NASDERGIDVVRSKI

-122 RIMDQYEDTTRF
+122 RIMDQYDDTTRF

-158 RIEEKDIVNRL
+158 RIEQNDIINRL
-169 DEICKLEN
+169 DEICKFEN
-177 LNIQMDGI
+177 LKIEKDALMG
-185 LSIIELSS
+185 IIELSS

-206 LIKANYSDEE
+206 LIKANYGEE
-216 ITKHHVYHLCD
+216 QITKQNIYYLCD

-237 IDEYSKKNLQKCI
+237 IEEYSKKNLYKCI
-250 TLIHKLK
+250 ELINKLK
-257 DDGYQSSD
+257 NDGYQSSD

-274 MNTTFF
+274 MNSTSF
-280 TEKCKKLLMMIIG
+280 TEEQKRRLMMIIG

-298 FLEGNE
+298 FLEGND
-304 SYLMMGG
+304 SYLMIGG
-311 MICEMFSK
+311 MICEMFS
-319 GGNICSPLTPPP
+319 
-331 NIRSEE
+331 

>member
-45 EPGGGKTSAVIAMA
+45 DPGGGKTSAVIALA
-59 KEYLGDLYADYCMEL
+59 KEYLGDLYADYCMDL
-74 NASDERGIDIVRSKI
+74 NASDERGIDVVRSKI

-95 KSCCNKYKIIILDE
+95 KSCCNKLKIIILDE

-158 RIEEKDIVNRL
+158 RIEQKDIISRL
-169 DEICKLEN
+169 DKICQFEN
-177 LNIQMDGI
+177 LNIEKEA
-185 LSIIELSS
+185 LLAIIELSS

-206 LIKANYSDEE
+206 LIKANYGEE
-216 ITKHHVYHLCD
+216 KITKQHIYYLCD

-237 IDEYSKKNLQKCI
+237 IEEYNKKNLRQCI
-250 TLIHKLK
+250 ALIHKLK

-274 MNTTFF
+274 VNSTYFD
-280 TEKCKKLLMMIIG
+280 EDKKRRMMMIIG

-298 FLEGNE
+298 FLEGND
-304 SYLMMGG
+304 SYLMIGG
-311 MICEMFSK
+311 MICDILS
-319 GGNICSPLTPPP
+319 
-331 NIRSEE
+331 

>member
-1 MDDLPLVEKYRPQKL
+1 MDDLPLVEKYRPQRL
-16 DDIVG
+16 DDIIG

-45 EPGGGKTSAVIAMA
+45 EPGGGKTSAVIALA
-59 KEYLGDLYADYCMEL
+59 KEYLGDLFADYCMDL
-74 NASDERGIDIVRSKI
+74 NASDERGIDVVRSKI

-95 KSCCNKYKIIILDE
+95 KSCCNKFKIIILDE

-122 RIMDQYEDTTRF
+122 RIMDQYDDTTRF

-158 RIEEKDIVNRL
+158 RIEQNDIINRL
-169 DEICKLEN
+169 DEICKFEN
-177 LNIQMDGI
+177 LKIEKDALMG
-185 LSIIELSS
+185 IIELSS

-206 LIKANYSDEE
+206 LIKANYGEE
-216 ITKHHVYHLCD
+216 QITKQNIYYLCD

-237 IDEYSKKNLQKCI
+237 IEEYSKKNLYKCI
-250 TLIHKLK
+250 ELINKLK
-257 DDGYQSSD
+257 NDGYQSSD

-274 MNTTFF
+274 MNSTSFI
-280 TEKCKKLLMMIIG
+280 EEQKRRLMMIIG

-298 FLEGNE
+298 FLEGND
-304 SYLMMGG
+304 SYLMIGG
-311 MICEMFSK
+311 MICEMFS
-319 GGNICSPLTPPP
+319 
-331 NIRSEE
+331 

>member
-45 EPGGGKTSAVIAMA
+45 EPGGGKTSAVIALA
-59 KEYLGDLYADYCMEL
+59 KEYLGDLFGDYCMDL
-74 NASDERGIDIVRSKI
+74 NASDERGIDVVRSKI

-158 RIEEKDIVNRL
+158 RIEQNDIVGRL

-177 LNIQMDGI
+177 LKIQKDGI
-185 LSIIELSS
+185 LGIIELSS

-206 LIKANYSDEE
+206 LIKANYGEE
-216 ITKHHVYHLCD
+216 LITKQHIYYLCD

-237 IDEYSKKNLQKCI
+237 IDEYFNRNLRKCI
-250 TLIHKLK
+250 ALIHKLK

-274 MNTTFF
+274 MNSPSFDEET
-280 TEKCKKLLMMIIG
+280 KKRIMMIIG

-298 FLEGNE
+298 FLEGND
-304 SYLMMGG
+304 SYLMIGG
-311 MICEMFSK
+311 MICEMF
-319 GGNICSPLTPPP
+319 L
-331 NIRSEE
+331 